1 MLYEAIPVWE
11 RAYAVSETKRSVEGA
26 AGTRDADKAILP
38 RKRLVSY
45 RVDKKKYQT
54 RLQSDASLEA
64 SGYNR
69 EESL

>member
-1 MLYEAIPVWE
+1 M
-11 RAYAVSETKRSVEGA
+11 RSNVEGA